1 MSVWQNRVNSY
12 ISHTAFNDRKKGL
25 MISADG
31 LQYTDLRALKLELYT
46 IPKYKNYK
54 TVNDIVSCISTV
66 YANQK

>member
-31 LQYTDLRALKLELYT
+31 LQYTDLRALKLELYI
-46 IPKYKNYK
+46 IPNIKNTRQLMLQRHAFQQFMQTK
-54 TVNDIVSCISTV
+54 N
-66 YANQK
+66 

>member
-31 LQYTDLRALKLELYT
+31 LQYTDLRALKNGIYV
-46 IPKYKNYK
+46 IPNIKITRK
-54 TVNDIVSCISTV
+54 
-66 YANQK
+66 

>member
-31 LQYTDLRALKLELYT
+31 LQYTDLRALTNGIYV
-46 IPKYKNYK
+46 IPNIKN
-54 TVNDIVSCISTV
+54 TR
-66 YANQK
+66 QLML